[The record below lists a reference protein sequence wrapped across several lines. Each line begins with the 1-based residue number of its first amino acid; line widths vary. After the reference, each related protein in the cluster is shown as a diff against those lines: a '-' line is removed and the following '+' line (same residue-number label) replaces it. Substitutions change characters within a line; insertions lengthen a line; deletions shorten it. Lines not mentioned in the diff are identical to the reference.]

1 MLILA
6 GRKKIFD
13 LSFQFRSIKDR
24 IDYLLLNKISI
35 YMSSKNIRG
44 NIIFFSKSIGLKVS
58 NDSLCFRGNSYVLCA
73 NL

>member
-1 MLILA
+1 MLILV

-24 IDYLLLNKISI
+24 IDYLLLNKISV

-44 NIIFFSKSIGLKVS
+44 NIIFFAKSIGLKVS
-58 NDSLCFRGNSYVLCA
+58 DDSLDSIC
-73 NL
+73 